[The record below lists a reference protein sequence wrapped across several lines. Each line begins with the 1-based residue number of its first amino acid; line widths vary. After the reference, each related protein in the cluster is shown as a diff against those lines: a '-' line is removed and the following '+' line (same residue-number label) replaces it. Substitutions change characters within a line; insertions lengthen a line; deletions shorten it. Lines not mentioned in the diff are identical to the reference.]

1 MSIFVLIGEKVSVWL
16 LVVWLQGTATG
27 LQMEDCCRS
36 TLCVLCPTLHSS
48 HTLRGHLLAVV
59 SSWDISI
66 TISGENTSNEITC
79 QYKPRPLASGWI
91 NPSITSC
98 CFCCHS
104 IAATPLRFWRPI
116 PQIETLGPPD
126 STYDLAVIN
135 KCLF

>member
-1 MSIFVLIGEKVSVWL
+1 MYFMHILKTTTPTFLTQSLESLIKIYRKTQYPGMSIFVLIGEKVSVWL

-66 TISGENTSNEITC
+66 TISG
-79 QYKPRPLASGWI
+79 
-91 NPSITSC
+91 
-98 CFCCHS
+98 
-104 IAATPLRFWRPI
+104 
-116 PQIETLGPPD
+116 
-126 STYDLAVIN
+126 
-135 KCLF
+135 